1 MKHSIA
7 AVLFTIPFSL
17 SAIAASAPVGTGS
30 KPPKKD
36 KEKAEISAPEIDAAA
51 GTLAIALAGG
61 GLALL
66 ARSRRKPQA

>member
-1 MKHSIA
+1 MKHAIA
-7 AVLFTIPFSL
+7 AVLFAIPFSL

-36 KEKAEISAPEIDAAA
+36 KEQSAIAAPEIDAAA

-66 ARSRRKPQA
+66 VRSRRKPRA